1 MLWLASSIKSLPRT
15 VQSLAILPEAC
26 HLVETESCDSGVTR
40 APGEE
45 FMAKDKKKAKGK
57 KAKPGKVEK
66 KFRKATEKAA
76 KLAANPIVAE
86 IASAA
91 LLAAAAAVRNPDKAR
106 KLAKAAGDELSEAAR
121 LTAKQGGAF
130 WQLAVDIA
138 RRSVD
143 SLAEEGR
150 KGAKGKK

>member
-1 MLWLASSIKSLPRT
+1 
-15 VQSLAILPEAC
+15 
-26 HLVETESCDSGVTR
+26 
-40 APGEE
+40 
-45 FMAKDKKKAKGK
+45 MAKDKKKAKGK
-57 KAKPGKVEK
+57 KAKSSKVEK

-106 KLAKAAGDELSEAAR
+106 SVAKAAGDELSAAAR
-121 LTAKQGGAF
+121 NATRQGGAF
-130 WQLAVDIA
+130 WALAIDIA

-143 SLAEEGR
+143 QLAEEGS
-150 KGAKGKK
+150 KKPAKKK

>member
-1 MLWLASSIKSLPRT
+1 M
-15 VQSLAILPEAC
+15 
-26 HLVETESCDSGVTR
+26 G
-40 APGEE
+40 
-45 FMAKDKKKAKGK
+45 KDKKKAKGK

-66 KFRKATEKAA
+66 KIRKATEKAA

-106 KLAKAAGDELSEAAR
+106 QVAKAAGDELSEAAR
-121 LTAKQGGAF
+121 TATKQGSAF
-130 WQLAVDIA
+130 WQLAIDIA

-143 SLAEEGR
+143 ALAEEG
-150 KGAKGKK
+150 KAKAAKGKS

>member
-1 MLWLASSIKSLPRT
+1 MAK
-15 VQSLAILPEAC
+15 
-26 HLVETESCDSGVTR
+26 GKKK
-40 APGEE
+40 
-45 FMAKDKKKAKGK
+45 AKDKKAKAGK
-57 KAKPGKVEK
+57 IEK

-106 KLAKAAGDELSEAAR
+106 SVAKAAGDELSAAAR
-121 LTAKQGGAF
+121 STARQGGAF

-143 SLAEEGR
+143 ALAEDGGGAGSR
-150 KGAKGKK
+150 KTKRK

>member
-1 MLWLASSIKSLPRT
+1 
-15 VQSLAILPEAC
+15 
-26 HLVETESCDSGVTR
+26 
-40 APGEE
+40 
-45 FMAKDKKKAKGK
+45 MAKDKKKAKGK
-57 KAKPGKVEK
+57 KAKANKVEK

-86 IASAA
+86 IVAAA
-91 LLAAAAAVRNPDKAR
+91 LVAAAAAVKNPQKAR
-106 KLAKAAGDELSEAAR
+106 SVAKAAGDELSGAAKSA
-121 LTAKQGGAF
+121 TKQGGAF

>member
-1 MLWLASSIKSLPRT
+1 
-15 VQSLAILPEAC
+15 
-26 HLVETESCDSGVTR
+26 
-40 APGEE
+40 
-45 FMAKDKKKAKGK
+45 MAKDKKKAKAK
-57 KAKPGKVEK
+57 KAKPNKVEK
-66 KFRKATEKAA
+66 KFRKVTEKAA

-86 IASAA
+86 IVAAA
-91 LLAAAAAVRNPDKAR
+91 LVAAAAAVKNPQKAR
-106 KLAKAAGDELSEAAR
+106 SVAKAAGDELSGAAKSA
-121 LTAKQGGAF
+121 TKQGGAF